1 MLNKLRN
8 TLIFTVAL
16 EVVLTGIASSAVA
29 DPPPPAADNQYREYW
44 GPMEPNG
51 NPHAGPQ
58 RRGGDYMLSFADV
71 PRDASPP
78 EQWPWINVRR
88 VSFQGGRRYF
98 IHFEK
103 DGQIQVHDEE
113 KLPPQQDSS
122 VRVANWASVWFQNS
136 TTNKRIAVRFLPASG
151 HPDEGADEERDP
163 SYWGPMEPLRSPHA
177 GPEQMPG
184 QFRIE
189 WAIVPKESQ
198 PSTTW
203 PWQNGP
209 EVRFDGGKR
218 YFVHFKMN
226 GQIQVHAESNLPA
239 EELLVKP
246 VPGRAIVW
254 VQNST
259 TDKRIAVRFRP
270 LKLAESGTAVH
281 SGERKFT
288 REFPNKTEKIS
299 IVIRGTSVTGTYDTG
314 VNELEPKS
322 KESSSATGSFDKL
335 TKGIDLVME
344 RVVDQLLLT
353 HGQFRF
359 EGQYNPQTGQLSGV
373 VVGQKL
379 IGDNPTG
386 STSRGT
392 FAGTLKEGLLEISFS
407 EDLQLPFS
415 ASTHRLTKL
424 VEVRPEA
431 INPVKVVPAVKT
443 KGGDL

>member
-8 TLIFTVAL
+8 TLIFTAAL
-16 EVVLTGIASSAVA
+16 KLVLTGICSSAVA

-58 RRGGDYMLSFADV
+58 RRGGDYMLSFVDV

-136 TTNKRIAVRFLPASG
+136 TTDKRIAVRFLPASG
-151 HPDEGADEERDP
+151 DPDQGGDEPRDP
-163 SYWGPMEPLRSPHA
+163 SFWGPMEPLRPPHA
-177 GPEQMPG
+177 GPEQIPG

-259 TDKRIAVRFRP
+259 KDKRIAVRFRRI
-270 LKLAESGTAVH
+270 KLAESGTSAD
-281 SGERKFT
+281 SGERKFS
-288 REFPNKTEKIS
+288 REYPGKGRKVS
-299 IVIRGTSVTGTYDTG
+299 IVIRGLQVVGNYDTG
-314 VNELEPKS
+314 MLTLEP
-322 KESSSATGSFDKL
+322 EPGDSAL
-335 TKGIDLVME
+335 ME
-344 RVVDQLLLT
+344 GLKQIVSLMHD
-353 HGQFRF
+353 QFRF
-359 EGQYNPQTGQLSGV
+359 EGKYDPRTGQLSGV
-373 VVGQKL
+373 VIGQKMS
-379 IGDNPTG
+379 GKNPSG

-392 FAGTLKEGLLEISFS
+392 FSGILKEGLLEISFD
-407 EDLQLPFS
+407 EDLHELPS
-415 ASTHRLTKL
+415 GPTTHRLTKL
-424 VEVRPEA
+424 VEVRPETV
-431 INPVKVVPAVKT
+431 NPVKVVPAVKT

>member
-8 TLIFTVAL
+8 TLIFTAAL
-16 EVVLTGIASSAVA
+16 QVVLTGIGSSAVA

-58 RRGGDYMLSFADV
+58 RRGGDYMLSFVDV

-113 KLPPQQDSS
+113 KLPPQQNSS

-136 TTNKRIAVRFLPASG
+136 TTDKRIAVRFLPASG
-151 HPDEGADEERDP
+151 HPEEGADEERDP

-218 YFVHFKMN
+218 YFVHFNMN
-226 GQIQVHAESNLPA
+226 GQIQVHGESNLPA

-270 LKLAESGTAVH
+270 LKLTDSGTGVH

-299 IVIRGTSVTGTYDTG
+299 IIIRGTSVVGTYDTG
-314 VNELEPKS
+314 MLGLEPNSGKTS
-322 KESSSATGSFDKL
+322 TANGVFGE
-335 TKGIDLVME
+335 
-344 RVVDQLLLT
+344 VVDAVMDQLRLT

-359 EGQYNPQTGQLSGV
+359 EGKYDPQTGQLSGV
-373 VVGQKL
+373 VIGQKL
-379 IGDNPTG
+379 IGDNPSG

-392 FAGTLKEGLLEISFS
+392 FTGTLKEGLLEISFD
-407 EDLQLPFS
+407 EDLELFLSGP
-415 ASTHRLTKL
+415 THRLKKL
-424 VEVRPEA
+424 VEVRPETV
-431 INPVKVVPAVKT
+431 NPVKVVPAVKT

>member
-58 RRGGDYMLSFADV
+58 RRGGDYMLSFVDV